1 MQRSLSGSGKKRR
14 AMGAPSGGKTC
25 TGTPAAAGD
34 SLRASHSE
42 ATPPHWIEP
51 EQEAADDATEPGSN
65 DDSPEGGGEAA
76 AAADTE
82 LAGLMPAL
90 YELLTRLL
98 ILDRSIRSSWR

>member
-14 AMGAPSGGKTC
+14 AMGAPSGGKTGS
-25 TGTPAAAGD
+25 GTPAAAGD
-34 SLRASHSE
+34 SLASQSE

-51 EQEAADDATEPGSN
+51 EQQAADDATEPGSN

-76 AAADTE
+76 AAADTA
-82 LAGLMPAL
+82 LADLMPAL